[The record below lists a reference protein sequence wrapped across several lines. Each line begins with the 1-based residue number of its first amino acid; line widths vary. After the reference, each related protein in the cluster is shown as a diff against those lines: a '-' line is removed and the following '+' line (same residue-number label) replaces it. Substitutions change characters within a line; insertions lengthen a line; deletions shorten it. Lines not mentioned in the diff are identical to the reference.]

1 MINRDVRSR
10 FGLGMPMRFSL
21 LIISAI
27 AIALSACSGAG
38 PSSRDFVSAG
48 QATELNF
55 ALVPINETSIGV
67 VAAWHHPSLSAVFGD
82 YRKAATNH
90 IGVGDTVQINIWE
103 AGAGGI
109 FSNPASDLASSAS
122 RATLIPEQV
131 VSRDGMINVPY
142 AGRIKIVGKA
152 PGEVEDLI
160 IQQLKGRSAQP
171 QVLVR
176 VTRYLSNS
184 VTVTGDVTNGARIT
198 LSAAGDRVLDVITQA
213 GGLRAPVHETY
224 ITLCRDGRTLNVPM
238 QVLLSN
244 SKENIYVRSG
254 DVITVVRATQS
265 FTAVGATGR
274 QAHVPFDAAG
284 LTLEEAL
291 GKAGGLLDERADPEG
306 VFVLRFEPAELVR
319 NYPFVEPHLLASPLV
334 AVAYQLNMKEPSS
347 LFYARR
353 FAIRDKDILYVSSS
367 TLNEFEKLTRAVGSL
382 TSPAVIAYQASTVV
396 P

>member
-1 MINRDVRSR
+1 MRVR
-10 FGLGMPMRFSL
+10 LSL
-21 LIISAI
+21 LIVSAI
-27 AIALSACSGAG
+27 TIALSACSGTGPAG
-38 PSSRDFVSAG
+38 RDLVSAG
-48 QATELNF
+48 QGLESNF
-55 ALVPINETSIGV
+55 VLVPVDENTIGIV
-67 VAAWHHPSLSAVFGD
+67 SAWHHPSLSAVFGD

-109 FSNPASDLASSAS
+109 FSNPAADHMSSAS

-142 AGRIKIVGKA
+142 AGRIKVVGKA
-152 PGEVEDLI
+152 PSEVEDLI

-171 QVLVR
+171 QVMVT
-176 VTRYLSNS
+176 VTRNLSNS
-184 VTVTGDVTNGARIT
+184 VTVTGDITNGARIP
-198 LSAAGDRVLDVITQA
+198 LSAVGDRVLDVITQA

-244 SKENIYVRSG
+244 SKENIYVRAG

-291 GKAGGLLDERADPEG
+291 GKAGGLLDEKADPEG
-306 VFVLRFEPAELVR
+306 VFVLRYESAELVK
-319 NYPFVEPHLLASPLV
+319 NYPGVQPHLLAFPVV
-334 AVAYQLNMKEPSS
+334 AVAYQLNMKDPAS

-353 FAIRDKDILYVSSS
+353 FAIRNKDILYVSSAP
-367 TLNEFEKLTRAVGSL
+367 LNEFEKLTRAVSSL
-382 TSPAVIAYQASTVV
+382 TSPAITAYQAYSIT